1 MMLAW
6 LWIPSALA
14 GSVHAD
20 QARIFLKRRY
30 YDEALAEVTTGLADP
45 TTADALDLYAIGV
58 DAAWEVGDIDRVLV
72 WSQQAADLTL
82 NDDAH
87 AGWQARHDAVAAS
100 WGWVTLSRAT
110 PGNRAPANRITVE
123 PVSPVFDPEQKR
135 IAAVV
140 LLRLHDQNPPQARI
154 ALPTGEW
161 RINGVS
167 AVVVAGATT
176 SVAPPENPKTG
187 LRVDIGS
194 AGLLLVGDGVRGYS
208 PSVGVTL
215 GISAPVGPIR
225 VGGVARWSPQARV
238 TSDAQQ
244 ETAWL
249 TGSAGLNASLLVPIA
264 SGVSLLPGV
273 GVEADL
279 LGPADVGGQT
289 WGAGPAAQLALE
301 WRGPTSTAL
310 GITVGG
316 CWITG
321 LSSPFPAGGLRFGA
335 YLAL

>member
-45 TTADALDLYAIGV
+45 TTADALDFYAIGV
-58 DAAWEVGDIDRVLV
+58 DAAWEVGDIDRVLL

-110 PGNRAPANRITVE
+110 PGKRITVE
-123 PVSPVFDPEQKR
+123 PASPVFDPEQKR

-154 ALPTGEW
+154 PLPTGEW

-167 AVVVAGATT
+167 AVVIAGATT
-176 SVAPPENPKTG
+176 SVSAPEGSKVR

-194 AGLLLVGDGVRGYS
+194 AGLLLLGDGVRGFT

-225 VGGVARWSPQARV
+225 IGGVARWSPQGRV

-249 TGSAGLNASLLVPIA
+249 AGSAGLNASLSVPIA

-273 GVEADL
+273 AVEADL
-279 LGPADVGGQT
+279 LGPADAGGQT

-301 WRGPTSTAL
+301 WRGRTSTAL

-321 LSSPFPAGGLRFGA
+321 ADEPFPTGGLRFGA
-335 YLAL
+335 YLGL